1 MRGKLVWKEKSCKQ
15 WHRKKNSC
23 GGQKKNHVDTSAK
36 KKKQNKIRGPKK
48 FCPLPVI
55 STLHSLIIIWR
66 LWQRFF
72 SWRQSGARTTPTVWN
87 WFGRTVCP
95 FLFISWTLFHFFRP
109 FTVSLSSLA
118 LRGWLLISRRL
129 VCLFLHWSVDTMTS
143 LLMQLKTIC
152 SVQSVTYRWKIQCR
166 RNVATDAAKRAFWNT
181 SKGLHFLLTRND
193 YCSYHYVVCMC
204 VSRSILSRVMFGSE
218 WSFLV
223 AYTAS
228 QFQFTSGNSDT

>member
-1 MRGKLVWKEKSCKQ
+1 MPPKKLIRGKLVWKEKSWKQ
-15 WHRKKNSC
+15 WHREKIHTAARKKIHADKSAE
-23 GGQKKNHVDTSAK
+23 KKT
-36 KKKQNKIRGPKK
+36 PT
-48 FCPLPVI
+48 PLPVI
-55 STLHSLIIIWR
+55 SIFHSLIIIWR

-72 SWRQSGARTTPTVWN
+72 LLAPIRSQNDFDRLELVRYNSVPYSIH
-87 WFGRTVCP
+87 
-95 FLFISWTLFHFFRP
+95 FLDAIFFRP

-152 SVQSVTYRWKIQCR
+152 SVQSVTYRWKLQCR
-166 RNVATDAAKRAFWNT
+166 RNVATDAAKRAFRNT

-193 YCSYHYVVCMC
+193 YCSYHYVVCMSL
-204 VSRSILSRVMFGSE
+204 SRSILSRVMFGSE
-218 WSFLV
+218 WSFWV
-223 AYTAS
+223 AYIAS